1 MVLAK
6 NQYQGITI
14 GLTLPAAMV
23 KLAASVPVALK
34 RVEIYVKTHPPVSP
48 FIKGESHTPSASRT
62 PLLIEG
68 IKAATDKQLQAAKSG
83 RFPSPF

>member
-48 FIKGESHTPSASRT
+48 FIKGDKAS
-62 PLLIEG
+62 
-68 IKAATDKQLQAAKSG
+68 AKSPTDCKL
-83 RFPSPF
+83 RCY

>member
-48 FIKGESHTPSASRT
+48 FIKGDFKTF
-62 PLLIEG
+62 
-68 IKAATDKQLQAAKSG
+68 TDKHLQVAGVQGFS
-83 RFPSPF
+83 SPFEKGGLRGI